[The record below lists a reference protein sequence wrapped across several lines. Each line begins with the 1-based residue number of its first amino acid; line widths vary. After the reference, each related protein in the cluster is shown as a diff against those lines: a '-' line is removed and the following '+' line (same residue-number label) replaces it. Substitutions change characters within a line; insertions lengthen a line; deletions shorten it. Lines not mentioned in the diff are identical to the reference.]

1 MPVRAR
7 TYAVAVPTTAMD
19 VDLVCTALRRFAK
32 AIGIAPSR
40 VSVHI
45 RL

>member
-1 MPVRAR
+1 
-7 TYAVAVPTTAMD
+7 MD

-32 AIGIAPSR
+32 AIGVAPDR
-40 VSVHI
+40 VSAHI

>member
-1 MPVRAR
+1 
-7 TYAVAVPTTAMD
+7 MD